1 MEIDVNKIH
10 GTISEVKTAR
20 FFLSEAIGKADKK
33 HKWSLDKLNKSFSE
47 IESTLFCLIE
57 TKTHRRHQTTSLKAY
72 GHDLLRAYIPK
83 QQDVNDAAQQRN

>member
-1 MEIDVNKIH
+1 MEIDVNKIQ
-10 GTISEVKTAR
+10 GAISEVKTARSNVR

-57 TKTHRRHQTTSLKAY
+57 TKTHRRHQTL
-72 GHDLLRAYIPK
+72 
-83 QQDVNDAAQQRN
+83 QV